1 LRQTELATYNSGDIS
16 WREKKIYEVAKEIRS
31 EMTLNRS
38 LPVRTLLAVIALIAV
53 MAFSTATLAT
63 TNFLYVD
70 SGDGYTML
78 KNSKALIPPE
88 KRELDSDILQRA
100 IRSVRAITPRVEGRI
115 KRLDQI
121 QQPRPDCE

>member
-1 LRQTELATYNSGDIS
+1 
-16 WREKKIYEVAKEIRS
+16 
-31 EMTLNRS
+31 MTLNRS